1 MKIRPVAIYFVIP
14 ALVLA
19 WLLREDPGPAG
30 WSQIALLSV
39 VNYLLFALPQLSWLG
54 ISRSIEASP
63 VVKHAG
69 FLGATVPLVGLIVAF
84 ECCIDNSNGLGWAF
98 YWPLAAAGILLLVWI
113 AAVPSRKRRNA
124 P

>member
-19 WLLREDPGPAG
+19 WLLREDPGTAS
-30 WSQIALLSV
+30 WSQVVLASV
-39 VNYLLFALPQLSWLG
+39 INYLLFALPQLSWLG
-54 ISRSIEASP
+54 ISRFIEASP

-69 FLGATVPLVGLIVAF
+69 FLGATLPLVGLIVAF
-84 ECCIDNSNGLGWAF
+84 ECCIDNSKDWA
-98 YWPLAAAGILLLVWI
+98 G
-113 AAVPSRKRRNA
+113 PSTGHQ